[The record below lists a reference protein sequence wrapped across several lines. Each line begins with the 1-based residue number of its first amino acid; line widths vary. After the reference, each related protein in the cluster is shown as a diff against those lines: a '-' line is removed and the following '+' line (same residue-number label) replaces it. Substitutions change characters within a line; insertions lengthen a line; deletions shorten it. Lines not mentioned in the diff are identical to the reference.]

1 MVKLCTCFFLLIW
14 ISSKEWVARRI
25 VCIVTGGGP
34 LLSFDLLLLA
44 FGHASR
50 AARTVCVN

>member
-1 MVKLCTCFFLLIW
+1 MKQRTCFFLLIW
-14 ISSKEWVARRI
+14 ISSNEWVARRI

-34 LLSFDLLLLA
+34 LLSFDLLLFA